1 MNEILGILYE
11 TIINLTWLEI
21 VAFSSGLI
29 YVVLAA
35 KESVWCWA
43 AGLVNVVA
51 FFVISFYA
59 MLYSD
64 MMLQVFYFGLTLYGI
79 YQWLYAGKQQENETL
94 KITLTYPKTWLW
106 LVFFVAVSTVLQ
118 GILLDNYTPTDVPYL
133 DAFTT
138 SGSLAAT
145 WLVARKKLENWLV
158 WLLINPI
165 YVGLY
170 FYKGWILSSFLFV
183 IYIIVAVFGYF
194 SWRKTY
200 LENTI

>member
-1 MNEILGILYE
+1 M
-11 TIINLTWLEI
+11 
-21 VAFSSGLI
+21 
-29 YVVLAA
+29 
-35 KESVWCWA
+35 
-43 AGLVNVVA
+43 
-51 FFVISFYA
+51 
-59 MLYSD
+59 
-64 MMLQVFYFGLTLYGI
+64 
-79 YQWLYAGKQQENETL
+79 
-94 KITLTYPKTWLW
+94 
-106 LVFFVAVSTVLQ
+106 AVSTVLQ
-118 GILLDNYTPTDVPYL
+118 GLLLDNYTPTDVPYL

>member
-1 MNEILGILYE
+1 MNEILGLLYE
-11 TIINLTWLEI
+11 TIVNLTWLEI
-21 VAFSSGLI
+21 VAFASGLA
-29 YVVLAA
+29 YVILAA

-51 FFVISFYA
+51 FFVISYYA

-79 YQWLYAGKQQENETL
+79 YQWFYGGKQQENETL

-106 LVFFVAVSTVLQ
+106 LLFFVALSTILQ

-183 IYIIVAVFGYF
+183 IYLVISVFGYF
-194 SWRKTY
+194 SWRKAY
-200 LENTI
+200 LESIG

>member
-1 MNEILGILYE
+1 MNELLGILYE
-11 TIINLTWLEI
+11 TIVNLTWLEI
-21 VAFSSGLI
+21 VAFASGLA
-29 YVVLAA
+29 YVILAA
-35 KESVWCWA
+35 KESVWCWGV
-43 AGLVNVVA
+43 GLINVVA
-51 FFVISFYA
+51 FFVISYHA

-79 YQWLYAGKQQENETL
+79 YQWLYVGKKEDSEML
-94 KITLTYPKTWLW
+94 EITMTDRKTWL
-106 LVFFVAVSTVLQ
+106 LLSLFVAVSTVLQ
-118 GILLDNYTPTDVPYL
+118 GLLLDNYTPTDVPYL

-158 WLLINPI
+158 WLLIIPI

-183 IYIIVAVFGYF
+183 IYLIISVFGYF
-194 SWRKTY
+194 SWRKAY
-200 LENTI
+200 LESIG

>member
-21 VAFSSGLI
+21 VAFSSGLA
-29 YVVLAA
+29 YVILAA
-35 KESVWCWA
+35 KESIWCWG
-43 AGLVNVVA
+43 AGLINVVA
-51 FFVISFYA
+51 FFAISFYA

-79 YQWLYAGKQQENETL
+79 YKWFHVEKNLESEAL
-94 KITLTYPKTWLW
+94 KITITDQKTWFW
-106 LVFFVAVSTVLQ
+106 LSFFVVVSTVLQ
-118 GILLDNYTPTDVPYL
+118 GILLDTYTPTDVPYL

-145 WLVARKKLENWLV
+145 WLVAHKKLENWLV

-183 IYIIVAVFGYF
+183 VYLIVAIFGYF

-200 LENTI
+200 LKTAT